1 MEELSE
7 RIASTI
13 NLLSDDLMGL
23 NIKRDNEEFIK
34 KLLAI
39 GNLAIDLADALHS
52 INKGDNHA

>member
-13 NLLSDDLMGL
+13 NLLSDDLMDL

-39 GNLAIDLADALHS
+39 GNLAIDLADALSS
-52 INKGDNHA
+52 INRGDKHA